1 MDKKHKVLEQSFE
14 KHLATQEVLIETREK
29 IKEAHFTLFGQKE
42 ESIEMENIGNTCD
55 IIDEIPCAPI
65 IFAPTNLSR
74 VL

>member
-1 MDKKHKVLEQSFE
+1 LDKKHKVLEQSFE

-42 ESIEMENIGNTCD
+42 SIEIANTGNTCD
-55 IIDEIPCAPI
+55 IIDDIPCVPI